1 MCDTVFTQQI
11 LLYTHFDQHLSSQKV
26 SVFKCPD
33 CSMHYAQK
41 QLMLDHIKVKRKTER
56 EIRALRCSDILL
68 DPHNPVFVSLQSTHG
83 TLKTIDGP
91 PNLGIN
97 LPLSSKPINSL
108 TPNSN
113 SKDSAPLNSLD
124 KEGKKPSSPVKK
136 TAKGTDDRHKKPV
149 SASMSSLG
157 PGWTCKECNRL
168 FTQREVFV
176 AHMKREHGKVIN
188 PVLHQDDKI
197 PDKKKW

>member
-41 QLMLDHIKVKRKTER
+41 QLMLDHIKVEDSFWISVTVWCLFSCTFHRKRVSV
-56 EIRALRCSDILL
+56 L
-68 DPHNPVFVSLQSTHG
+68 SLQSTHG

-113 SKDSAPLNSLD
+113 CKDSGPLNSLD
-124 KEGKKPSSPVKK
+124 RGDKKPSSPVKK
-136 TAKGTDDRHKKPV
+136 TGNLTDIHKKP
-149 SASMSSLG
+149 ASSCMSSSC
-157 PGWTCKECNRL
+157 PGWTCKECDRL
-168 FTQREVFV
+168 FTQREVFIT
-176 AHMKREHGKVIN
+176 HMKREHGKVMIK
-188 PVLHQDDKI
+188 LR
-197 PDKKKW
+197 

>member
-41 QLMLDHIKVKRKTER
+41 QLMLDHIKVMTEMSADMSK
-56 EIRALRCSDILL
+56 IPPGWGLVFIL
-68 DPHNPVFVSLQSTHG
+68 HNANPKPVSVLSLQSTHG

-113 SKDSAPLNSLD
+113 SKDLAPLNNLD
-124 KEGKKPSSPVKK
+124 KGEKKPASPVKK
-136 TAKGTDDRHKKPV
+136 SGNGTDILKKKPV
-149 SASMSSLG
+149 SSSVSSSC
-157 PGWTCKECNRL
+157 PGWTCKECDRL
-168 FTQREVFV
+168 FTQREVFI
-176 AHMKREHGKVIN
+176 AHMKREHGKVM
-188 PVLHQDDKI
+188 K
-197 PDKKKW
+197 